1 MIEKVAVTEV
11 KQVDERPGFVLKWKD
26 CGLKELEIG
35 KDNLRFTI
43 KYDDRAKSIGRIIEN
58 VDTDKGVISDLQER
72 MHKQTGI
79 LFDYDDLFSALLH
92 MDYAFEK
99 KIVFEDFPNVAK
111 GMIRDEILKA
121 SESWQCRPNVEQSEQ
136 FDKFISYVISLR
148 RFFSFAKTDGAVNV
162 GLLYVNVVTL
172 EFEWLAFNKDAD
184 ALSKKYNLRSCNCGI
199 IDYIERVKRYVQI
212 SGQICHKS
220 PTQF

>member
-1 MIEKVAVTEV
+1 MNQEITCATVEQIDNGPE
-11 KQVDERPGFVLKWKD
+11 FVLKWTD
-26 CGLKELEIG
+26 CGLKVLEIG
-35 KDNLRFTI
+35 KDNLRFPI
-43 KYDDRAKSIGRIIEN
+43 KYDDGVESIDKIIEGI
-58 VDTDKGVISDLQER
+58 DTDKSVISALQER
-72 MHKQTGI
+72 MRKQTGI

-99 KIVFEDFPNVAK
+99 KIVFEDFPDVAK
-111 GMIRDEILKA
+111 GMIQDVILKA

-199 IDYIERVKRYVQI
+199 IDYIERVERYVQI